1 MKLSML
7 LKMPHRLHLDI
18 ISQEEQLLSEDVDMV
33 LVPSNMGQIGI
44 LPGHIS
50 LFASLDEGELIIVTN
65 EKHDVFAVTGGF
77 IDVNQDKVTILA
89 NSAIRAKNINIK
101 KVEEAKKRALETMK
115 NKLSDR
121 DHKIAESDL
130 RKAVLELKVA
140 KKRRHQHSPA
150 QRLS

>member
-1 MKLSML
+1 ML
-7 LKMPHRLHLDI
+7 HRLHLDI
-18 ISQEEQLLSEDVDMV
+18 ISQEEQLLNEDVDMV

-50 LFASLDEGELIIVTN
+50 LFASLDEGELIIITSSN
-65 EKHDVFAVTGGF
+65 HDVFAVTGGF

-89 NSAIRAKNINIK
+89 NSAVRAKNINVK
-101 KVEEAKKRALETMK
+101 KVEEALIKAQETME

-121 DHKIAESDL
+121 DYKIAEADL
-130 RKAVLELKVA
+130 RKAVLELRVA
-140 KKRRHQHSPA
+140 KKRRHQHSPT